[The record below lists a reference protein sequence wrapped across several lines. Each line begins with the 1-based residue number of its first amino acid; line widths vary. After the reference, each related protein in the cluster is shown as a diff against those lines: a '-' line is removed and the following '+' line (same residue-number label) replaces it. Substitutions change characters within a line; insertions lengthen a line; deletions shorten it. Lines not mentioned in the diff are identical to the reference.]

1 MVCIAT
7 LPHDGPGVKGTPM
20 QLDKQ
25 VEAVLE
31 MAAKSAAPPFWKVS
45 PAEARELYAK
55 GRAVV
60 QPPAPDVARIENLR
74 MPGPAGDI
82 TLRHYRPID
91 SKDSDVLPGLVFF
104 HGGGWVIGDLD
115 THDVLCRGL
124 ANAGR
129 CSVVSVDYRL
139 APEHKFPGAVD
150 DAIAATHW
158 VHANASA
165 LKIDPKRIAVG
176 GDSAGGNLAAVVA
189 LAFRDTWA
197 PALSLQLLIYPVTD
211 MRMNTASYVKN
222 GEGYMLTRQSM
233 EYFAEH
239 YLRSAA
245 DVKDWRVSPLLANDH
260 TKLAPAYLISAG
272 FDPLCD
278 EGHAYADK
286 LMAAG
291 VTVTYECFEGMVHG
305 FIGMGGL
312 VATANHGVYRCGQ
325 ALRNAFF
332 TASPSEAAALRR

>member
-1 MVCIAT
+1 MVCVAT
-7 LPHDGPGVKGTPM
+7 HTHHGTGLKGTAM

-31 MAAKSAAPPFWKVS
+31 MAAKSPAPPFWQVS
-45 PAEARELYAK
+45 PAEARKLYAK

-60 QPPAPDVARIENLR
+60 QPASPDVAGVENLR
-74 MPGPAGDI
+74 MPGPGGDI
-82 TLRHYRPID
+82 ELRDYRPIE
-91 SKDSDVLPGLVFF
+91 SKAGDVLPALVFF

-115 THDVLCRGL
+115 THDVLCRAL

-129 CSVVSVDYRL
+129 CAVVSVHYRL
-139 APEHKFPGAVD
+139 APEHKFPAAFD
-150 DAIAATHW
+150 DAVAATHW
-158 VHANASA
+158 VHGNAA
-165 LKIDPKRIAVG
+165 KLGIDPKRIAVG

-189 LAFRDTWA
+189 IAFRDTWA

-222 GEGYMLTRQSM
+222 AEGYMLTRKSM

-239 YLRSAA
+239 YLRGAA
-245 DVKDWRVSPLLANDH
+245 DVTDWRVSPLLANDH
-260 TKLAPAYLISAG
+260 TKLAPAYVITAG

-278 EGHAYADK
+278 EGHAYAEK
-286 LMAAG
+286 LLAAG
-291 VTVTYECFEGMVHG
+291 VTTTYECFEGMVHG

-325 ALRNAFF
+325 ALRNAFS
-332 TASPSEAAALRR
+332 TATLGEQAAIRR